1 MHIQMEHLSKFLT
14 VDAVHY
20 ITYCGGR
27 NWRYYLKG
35 LVQGKS
41 QTVARNA
48 QTCCDLHSEI
58 VGNPCTMILIP
69 KFILD

>member
-41 QTVARNA
+41 QTVARN
-48 QTCCDLHSEI
+48 S
-58 VGNPCTMILIP
+58 ILKLWVIRVP
-69 KFILD
+69 